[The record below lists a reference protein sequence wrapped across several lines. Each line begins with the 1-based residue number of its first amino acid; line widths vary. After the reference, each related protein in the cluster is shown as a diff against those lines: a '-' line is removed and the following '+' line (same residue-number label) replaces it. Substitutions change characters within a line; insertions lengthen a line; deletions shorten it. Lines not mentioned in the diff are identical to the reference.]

1 MEREIKL
8 HPIEKEILRTL
19 DGLELTITHS
29 QIAKA
34 IGVHPNTA
42 KKRLEKLKELNLVNS
57 IIRGNRSFWRI
68 NLEGFNKKK

>member
-42 KKRLEKLKELNLVNS
+42 K
-57 IIRGNRSFWRI
+57 
-68 NLEGFNKKK
+68 